1 MAERIYILDR
11 DNLEPMEEQGFA
23 SEDYLQGLLAKHLDL
38 LDGELVSPGNPRRWL
53 LVKREM
59 GVSVAAGE
67 SDRWWLDHLL
77 VDQDARPTL
86 VEVKRSTDT
95 RIRREVVGQMLDY
108 AANASRSWTLET
120 LRQSFKETC
129 ARDGVAPAKAMR
141 KLLTGSSEQP
151 ESSVPEDADQPD
163 EDAFWNQVAT
173 NLAAKNLRLL
183 FVADAIPIELA
194 RIVEFLNAQ
203 FRDNIEVLAVEVKQ
217 FKGKA
222 KERSTLVPNVIGHT
236 AAPPTKR
243 GASGPNLTREAYL
256 AEFTNPAA
264 RDAAERLIRVAED
277 TEGATLNY
285 GKSSISIRG
294 TCPLWQKGRNPIS
307 IAWLYRPLD
316 TGDEWR
322 EFYFG
327 MENISGW
334 GGTHDERLEKFLSQY
349 AQQFAN
355 DDHAKSW
362 QTKGGSPQW
371 AFKQEHVTAEL
382 ADEWAKRVADALDC
396 LRSLTAG

>member
-1 MAERIYILDR
+1 MAERIYILDG

-23 SEDYLQGLLAKHLDL
+23 SEDYLQDLLAKHLDL

-59 GVSVAAGE
+59 GVPASAGGTAW
-67 SDRWWLDHLL
+67 WWLDHLL

-95 RIRREVVGQMLDY
+95 RIRREVVGQMMDY
-108 AANASRSWTLET
+108 AANAAQFWTLET

-129 ARDGVAPAKAMR
+129 AKDGVAPAKAMR

-151 ESSVPEDADQPD
+151 ESSVPEDADQPN
-163 EDAFWNQVAT
+163 EDAFWSQVAT
-173 NLAAKNLRLL
+173 NLAAQNLRLL

-236 AAPPTKR
+236 AAPLTKR
-243 GASGPNLTREAYL
+243 GASGPNLTREAL
-256 AEFTNPAA
+256 LDGFTHDAA
-264 RDAAERLIRVAED
+264 RETTERLLKVAKEH
-277 TEGATLNY
+277 GATLAW
-285 GKSSISIRG
+285 GKTSVSIRG
-294 TCPLWQKGRNPIS
+294 NCPLWNEGKTPIS
-307 IAWLYRPLD
+307 LAWVYRPWEPSE
-316 TGDEWR
+316 EWR
-322 EFYFG
+322 VFMFG
-327 MENISGW
+327 TNIFSGY
-334 GGTHDERLEKFLSQY
+334 GEEPHERLRTFLVEY
-349 AQQFAN
+349 AQQFQGDPDAVRRESKTGPGVGFR
-355 DDHAKSW
+355 H
-362 QTKGGSPQW
+362 
-371 AFKQEHVTAEL
+371 EHVTARHT
-382 ADEWAKRVADALDC
+382 AEWAKRVGAALDG
-396 LRSLTAG
+396 LRSLTAD